1 MKPSQNRDPCL
12 LAIDLPPG
20 LIISS
25 NSSLTSCDPDADHGR
40 CSSNNQSKHTVA
52 SRKCISHRRPRRR
65 QLQSIS
71 RKRKRRTA
79 ASFRQ
84 HSVEKDTVSMHCGT
98 GKDFLTS
105 FPWEVATQILLFLD
119 VKTLVTMSAVC
130 KAWYALSRSN
140 DIWRNRLKDM
150 QWSVQVPKEFS
161 QSKDRLDWHYI
172 YKQKYQLEQRW
183 ATGRLHARYMFG
195 HRESVYC
202 VRFDDDV
209 IISGSRDYTIK
220 IWSTKTYE
228 CIRTLHGHDGSVLCL
243 QFDKE
248 KIISG
253 SSDKT
258 IIIWSLE
265 TFQILKRLRGHTG
278 NVLDVNFNDTYIAS
292 CSKDQTIRLWDVH
305 TGDHVRTILAHS
317 GPVNALS
324 LKDDRIVS
332 AGGDAV
338 IKMWDV
344 TTGECIREYTGHTR
358 GLACV
363 QYDGKRIVSGSN
375 DNTIKVWDP
384 ETGACLSSLEGHKAL
399 VRTLCFNDEKI
410 VSGSYDT
417 TIRVWDIRTGRCLL
431 NFQSGHE
438 GWVLDV
444 RFDKSRILS
453 AGEDNPL
460 IVMDFS
466 KGIDTRFIP

>member
-1 MKPSQNRDPCL
+1 MPITDDAAVITNQNMLSLQENVSPTDDQEDDSCNPFLGNVNAGLRRVSDNTVLKRILSPCIAEL
-12 LAIDLPPG
+12 EKVCNGAYKME
-20 LIISS
+20 
-25 NSSLTSCDPDADHGR
+25 NM
-40 CSSNNQSKHTVA
+40 
-52 SRKCISHRRPRRR
+52 
-65 QLQSIS
+65 
-71 RKRKRRTA
+71 
-79 ASFRQ
+79 
-84 HSVEKDTVSMHCGT
+84 VEKNVLMNKCS
-98 GKDFLTS
+98 DFLTS

-265 TFQILKRLRGHTG
+265 TFQILKRLRVIHNLAFSRKASSRLPKN
-278 NVLDVNFNDTYIAS
+278 NV
-292 CSKDQTIRLWDVH
+292 
-305 TGDHVRTILAHS
+305 
-317 GPVNALS
+317 
-324 LKDDRIVS
+324 
-332 AGGDAV
+332 
-338 IKMWDV
+338 
-344 TTGECIREYTGHTR
+344 
-358 GLACV
+358 
-363 QYDGKRIVSGSN
+363 
-375 DNTIKVWDP
+375 
-384 ETGACLSSLEGHKAL
+384 
-399 VRTLCFNDEKI
+399 
-410 VSGSYDT
+410 
-417 TIRVWDIRTGRCLL
+417 
-431 NFQSGHE
+431 
-438 GWVLDV
+438 
-444 RFDKSRILS
+444 
-453 AGEDNPL
+453 
-460 IVMDFS
+460 
-466 KGIDTRFIP
+466 